1 MPLFE
6 CQKCGRVSNTSST
19 SPRCT
24 DKKCSSPDVVC
35 VTESRMVELE
45 EMQTKAKFEAQTR
58 INTERMNK
66 NDNSLESVAK
76 EAMEMVKQKA
86 AVRNNSDDDFDAE
99 LVKIARRMGKIYAL
113 NALAQG
119 KMIDVEGKHAD
130 IVGEVMQ
137 SLKESNENMADA
149 LADVKAQEIEQH
161 TQDVDQQKGDI
172 VTQIV
177 QFAKENPEVVK
188 NLFESLKKS
197 D

>member
-1 MPLFE
+1 
-6 CQKCGRVSNTSST
+6 
-19 SPRCT
+19 
-24 DKKCSSPDVVC
+24 
-35 VTESRMVELE
+35 MVELE